1 MREWQYTALS
11 LDVSVHCRDEGCIG
25 KYIPR
30 GPRDF
35 QRAGDAK
42 SPPKGNLKG
51 PREIYFPIHPNSR
64 YCNRWSLLSL
74 GMTFVDSSRWQWN
87 SAEFQFDR
95 LQMNLNLKHKEYE
108 SLQCKGRLYS
118 TKLWH
123 KVFHYL
129 VRILS
134 PLTMHL
140 FLLVHL
146 ISNQCKGQSPKE
158 RNMGHSMAYNVCSL

>member
-1 MREWQYTALS
+1 MREW
-11 LDVSVHCRDEGCIG
+11 LDVLGNTSPEAREIF
-25 KYIPR
+25 R
-30 GPRDF
+30 GPGM
-35 QRAGDAK
+35 QN
-42 SPPKGNLKG
+42 PH
-51 PREIYFPIHPNSR
+51 PREIWRGQGRFISQYIPTR
-64 YCNRWSLLSL
+64 GTYNRWSVLSL
-74 GMTFVDSSRWQWN
+74 GMTFVNSSRWQWN

-95 LQMNLNLKHKEYE
+95 LQMNLNLKHKEEYE